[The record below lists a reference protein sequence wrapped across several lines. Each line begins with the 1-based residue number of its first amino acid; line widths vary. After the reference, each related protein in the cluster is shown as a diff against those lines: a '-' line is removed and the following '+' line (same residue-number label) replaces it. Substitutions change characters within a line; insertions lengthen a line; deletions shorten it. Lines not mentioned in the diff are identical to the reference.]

1 MWQRASSRQYFFM
14 GTFHTVIFADL
25 TGSTGVFEAL
35 GNQKA
40 TLAVTRLTQLM
51 AQACESHHGDVVK
64 TLGDGVLAVFEQVS
78 DAIAAMVALQREH
91 RERIAQWPPKLVMQI
106 KVGMASGNIVRVD
119 GDCYGEAVN
128 LAARLCDMAAP
139 GEIWATAQV
148 TDAAPLA
155 SGVRVRALGPVA
167 IRGMA
172 EAREVCQIHWD
183 GAENTDLLTLPAPLG
198 GPESA
203 KHALSRINLTWLDVN
218 AAFPASQLPIHLGRL
233 SDAEFAVNDPRVSR
247 RHARIDW
254 VDNNFVLTDLSS
266 YGTWVRFAG
275 GSGDLTLRR
284 SACVLLEKGE
294 ISMGAPFT
302 DFTAPTVSFSL
313 SNGAVSLL
321 YQRKA

>member
-1 MWQRASSRQYFFM
+1 M

-91 RERIAQWPPKLVMQI
+91 RERIAQWPPRLVMQI
-106 KVGMASGNIVRVD
+106 KVGTASGNIVRVD

-128 LAARLCDMAAP
+128 LAARLCDMAGP
-139 GEIWATAQV
+139 SEIWATAQV
-148 TDAAPLA
+148 TDAAPQA

-198 GPESA
+198 GPEA
-203 KHALSRINLTWLDVN
+203 PEKALSRINLT
-218 AAFPASQLPIHLGRL
+218 
-233 SDAEFAVNDPRVSR
+233 
-247 RHARIDW
+247 
-254 VDNNFVLTDLSS
+254 
-266 YGTWVRFAG
+266 
-275 GSGDLTLRR
+275 
-284 SACVLLEKGE
+284 
-294 ISMGAPFT
+294 
-302 DFTAPTVSFSL
+302 
-313 SNGAVSLL
+313 
-321 YQRKA
+321 